1 MYSIHTR
8 DDLEKLKKLQETKSL
23 VRKERLK
30 EKLGKQD
37 FHYDL
42 EEVFEPV
49 TTKQVEATEN
59 QKQLSEKQIQ
69 ALHDSTRAASQTT
82 VQAIK
87 NQTQAI
93 RESSN
98 ALNKNLQKSIK
109 EGIQEYDEITNRN
122 NQLLTS
128 LVTSNQV
135 DSSIVKTVSNL
146 LNDKNKSQF
155 SLEPITQS
163 FAIANAQNNPN
174 LFTINP
180 HNPQQVLIKGST
192 MIFENGNSYDLSN
205 PDLQYFI
212 TNTQFDKPINNW
224 GPIYNFLN
232 DMKYDLNYG
241 DKKSIRYQ
249 FIKELYSRYQLHGY
263 TQGFAQG
270 HTQGFAGSSAQD
282 YTQGFAQAHDLQG
295 FAGSSTQGQSQGFTG
310 SGLRKLSRSYA
321 NGESSTQ
328 QYIFLPSDPD
338 ELVDQLK
345 LLYFEKVGGN
355 DSFLIN
361 ERIIAIID
369 KLLEYEC
376 ISPSQHQNMQSY
388 ARSNLIS

>member
-8 DDLEKLKKLQETKSL
+8 DDLEKLKKLQETKSS
-23 VRKERLK
+23 VRNERLK

-49 TTKQVEATEN
+49 TTKQVESNE
-59 QKQLSEKQIQ
+59 KQL
-69 ALHDSTRAASQTT
+69 
-82 VQAIK
+82 QAIDK
-87 NQTQAI
+87 QTQGVTQAI
-93 RESSN
+93 ENQTRAIEHN
-98 ALNKNLQKSIK
+98 NNTLRVAMQNSIK
-109 EGIQEYDEITNRN
+109 EGIKQYNEITNHNAELR

-128 LVTSNQV
+128 LVNSNQV

-163 FAIANAQNNPN
+163 FAQDNPN
-174 LFTINP
+174 FFTINP

-192 MIFENGNSYDLSN
+192 MTFENGNSYDLSN

-249 FIKELYSRYQLHGY
+249 FIKELYSRYQLQAHDSQGY
-263 TQGFAQG
+263 TQ
-270 HTQGFAGSSAQD
+270 
-282 YTQGFAQAHDLQG
+282 AHD
-295 FAGSSTQGQSQGFTG
+295 SQSQSKSYTQGFTG
-310 SGLRKLSRSYA
+310 SGLNGESYRETSRSSTR
-321 NGESSTQ
+321 SSTQ

-345 LLYFEKVGGN
+345 LLYFEKNGGN

-361 ERIIAIID
+361 EQIIAIID

-376 ISPSQHQNMQSY
+376 ISPSQHQNI
-388 ARSNLIS
+388 RSNLIS

>member
-8 DDLEKLKKLQETKSL
+8 DDLEKLKKLQETKSS

-49 TTKQVEATEN
+49 STKQVESN
-59 QKQLSEKQIQ
+59 EKSIQ
-69 ALHDSTRAASQTT
+69 AIDKQTQG
-82 VQAIK
+82 V
-87 NQTQAI
+87 TQAI
-93 RESSN
+93 ENQTRAIEHNNNTLREAMQN
-98 ALNKNLQKSIK
+98 SIK
-109 EGIQEYDEITNRN
+109 EGIKQYDEITNHN

-128 LVTSNQV
+128 LVNSNQV
-135 DSSIVKTVSNL
+135 DSSIIKTVSNL

-155 SLEPITQS
+155 SIEPIEGY
-163 FAIANAQNNPN
+163 PN

-192 MIFENGNSYDLSN
+192 MTFENGNSYDLN
-205 PDLQYFI
+205 QPDLQYFI
-212 TNTQFDKPINNW
+212 TNTQFDKPINGW
-224 GPIYNFLN
+224 DSIYTFLN

-249 FIKELYSRYQLHGY
+249 FIKELYSRYQLQGY
-263 TQGFAQG
+263 
-270 HTQGFAGSSAQD
+270 TQGFAGSSAQD
-282 YTQGFAQAHDLQG
+282 YTQALDLQG
-295 FAGSSTQGQSQGFTG
+295 FAGSSAQGQSQGFTG
-310 SGLRKLSRSYA
+310 SGINGEYSRSSTR
-321 NGESSTQ
+321 SSTQ

-361 ERIIAIID
+361 EQLIAIID

>member
-1 MYSIHTR
+1 MESN
-8 DDLEKLKKLQETKSL
+8 E
-23 VRKERLK
+23 
-30 EKLGKQD
+30 
-37 FHYDL
+37 
-42 EEVFEPV
+42 
-49 TTKQVEATEN
+49 
-59 QKQLSEKQIQ
+59 KQL
-69 ALHDSTRAASQTT
+69 
-82 VQAIK
+82 QAIDK
-87 NQTQAI
+87 QTQGVTQAI
-93 RESSN
+93 ENQTRAIEHN
-98 ALNKNLQKSIK
+98 NNTLQNSIK
-109 EGIQEYDEITNRN
+109 EGIKQYNEITNHNAELR

-128 LVTSNQV
+128 LVNSNQV
-135 DSSIVKTVSNL
+135 DSSIVKPVSNL

-163 FAIANAQNNPN
+163 FEQDNPN

-180 HNPQQVLIKGST
+180 LNPQQVLIKGST
-192 MIFENGNSYDLSN
+192 MSFENGNSYDLSN

-249 FIKELYSRYQLHGY
+249 FIKELYSRYQL
-263 TQGFAQG
+263 QGF
-270 HTQGFAGSSAQD
+270 
-282 YTQGFAQAHDLQG
+282 
-295 FAGSSTQGQSQGFTG
+295 TQGQSQSYTQGFTG
-310 SGLRKLSRSYA
+310 SGLNGESYRETSRSSTR
-321 NGESSTQ
+321 SSTQ

-361 ERIIAIID
+361 EQIIAIKD

-376 ISPSQHQNMQSY
+376 ISPSQHQNI
-388 ARSNLIS
+388 RSNLIS